1 MSAFS
6 QGRSRQAS
14 RQAGSRPRKLDACL
28 LGPKKEQKETDSSHF
43 LFAARRVD
51 QGLRPP
57 YPPGAALAFP
67 AEKQGEEGQARTWW
81 SRGRGKGEPRSKRL
95 EGIALDVWRLWS
107 RIDRNWFPKFLFL
120 SLALVALYFFFF
132 FFFFFLLLFIFD
144 LFRQMT
150 GRERRE
156 GRVFIPTYS
165 VPPNMIGEEKMDG

>member
-1 MSAFS
+1 M
-6 QGRSRQAS
+6 
-14 RQAGSRPRKLDACL
+14 
-28 LGPKKEQKETDSSHF
+28 
-43 LFAARRVD
+43 D

-120 SLALVALYFFFF
+120 SLALVAS
-132 FFFFFLLLFIFD
+132 LLFCCISFSFFVIYYLFLIFEFLSTD
-144 LFRQMT
+144 ARK
-150 GRERRE
+150 GKARRP
-156 GRVFIPTYS
+156 GLHSNLLRS
-165 VPPNMIGEEKMDG
+165 PNMIGEEKMDG

>member
-1 MSAFS
+1 M
-6 QGRSRQAS
+6 
-14 RQAGSRPRKLDACL
+14 
-28 LGPKKEQKETDSSHF
+28 
-43 LFAARRVD
+43 D

-120 SLALVALYFFFF
+120 FLALVASLLFFFGVF
-132 FFFFFLLLFIFD
+132 LLLLLLLFIFCF
-144 LFRQMT
+144 FRQMP

-165 VPPNMIGEEKMDG
+165 VPPLLNMIGEEKMDG